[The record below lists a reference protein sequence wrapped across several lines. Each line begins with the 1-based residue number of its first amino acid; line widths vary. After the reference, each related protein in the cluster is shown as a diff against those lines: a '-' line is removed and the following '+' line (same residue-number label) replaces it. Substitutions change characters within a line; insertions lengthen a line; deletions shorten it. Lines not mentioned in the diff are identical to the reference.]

1 MKKAIFCFICIGIL
15 ISSTGCSIKKNQ
27 RDNGKN
33 AKFTII
39 EEELIPEELKEEID
53 GEKEK
58 SFRLTYEDKG
68 ILYIAR
74 GYGEKQTTGYSVKV
88 KECKETENAIY
99 VHTNL
104 IGPSKQEKVVKKANN
119 PYIVIAL
126 NTSGKTVIFE

>member
-15 ISSTGCSIKKNQ
+15 ISFTGCSIKKNQ
-27 RDNGKN
+27 RNNGEE

-39 EEELIPEELKEEID
+39 EEEMIPTELKEEID
-53 GEKEK
+53 GKKEK
-58 SFRLTYEDKG
+58 PFRLTYEDKG
-68 ILYIAR
+68 TLYIAR

-88 KECKETENAIY
+88 KKCEETENTIY
-99 VHTNL
+99 FHTNL

-119 PYIVIAL
+119 PYIVITL

>member
-15 ISSTGCSIKKNQ
+15 ILFTGCSIKKNQ
-27 RDNGKN
+27 RDNGKD

-39 EEELIPEELKEEID
+39 EEELIPEELKEKID

-58 SFRLTYEDKG
+58 PFRLTYEDKG
-68 ILYIAR
+68 TLYIAR
-74 GYGEKQTTGYSVKV
+74 GYGKKQTTGYSVKV

-104 IGPSKQEKVVKKANN
+104 IGPSKQEKVVKKDNN

>member
-1 MKKAIFCFICIGIL
+1 MKKALFCFICIGIL

-88 KECKETENAIY
+88 KECKETENVIY